1 MKPMNANSW
10 VDALSNKLEDINI
23 INVSH
28 LRQEIVQ
35 LNKKLRD
42 YGHSM
47 LHTRTLHL
55 IAQEAEKEVVSSEQ
69 KMNNKILLNY
79 KMSWPSLVQKKE
91 LRKQQTGLK
100 DVTKQHFL
108 SHPKKIW
115 ANLVQIH
122 GSEILVLRPTTLREQ

>member
-1 MKPMNANSW
+1 MKLMNVNSW

-55 IAQEAEKEVVSSEQ
+55 IAQEAEKEVMSSEQ
-69 KMNNKILLNY
+69 KMNNKI
-79 KMSWPSLVQKKE
+79 
-91 LRKQQTGLK
+91 T
-100 DVTKQHFL
+100 
-108 SHPKKIW
+108 
-115 ANLVQIH
+115 
-122 GSEILVLRPTTLREQ
+122 